1 MSSIPGGRETRRWS
15 PTREQLR
22 ILEAIYNGG
31 NQTPKP
37 EQIQVIAAE
46 LRRHGTVAGINVFY
60 WFKNRK
66 ARERRKSRSIQEAH
80 AAANSSGFSSFQ
92 PNDHFSS
99 EMTVGET
106 NYLLNSHSEEDE
118 SKFSN
123 CVEVYDFLLNSDSA
137 AAEVGVEVESSL
149 QTLQLFPPSCTESM
163 AYNNHQQ

>member
-1 MSSIPGGRETRRWS
+1 MSSIPGRETRRWS

-22 ILEAIYNGG
+22 ILETIYNGG

-66 ARERRKSRSIQEAH
+66 ARERRKTRSILEGH

-92 PNDHFSS
+92 PNDNFSS
-99 EMTVGET
+99 R
-106 NYLLNSHSEEDE
+106 LLNSNGEEDE

-123 CVEVYDFLLNSDSA
+123 CIEVYDFLLNSDAA
-137 AAEVGVEVESSL
+137 AAEAGVEVESSL
-149 QTLQLFPPSCTESM
+149 QTLQLFPPSCNESI
-163 AYNNHQQ
+163 AYRNH